1 MRGLLKITY
10 HDNTSE
16 YFDVNPIGDHPN
28 FAANMETFINSP
40 NVALVLDG
48 EILII
53 PGASIRQISITRTE
67 EMPLQELDTIPGVV
81 VGVKRVVG

>member
-10 HDNTSE
+10 HDKSSE
-16 YFDVNPIGDHPN
+16 YFDVDPIGDNPN
-28 FAANMETFINSP
+28 FAANVETFINSP

-53 PGASIRQISITRTE
+53 A
-67 EMPLQELDTIPGVV
+67 
-81 VGVKRVVG
+81 

>member
-10 HDNTSE
+10 HDKSSE
-16 YFDVNPIGDHPN
+16 YFDVEPIGDDPN
-28 FAANMETFINSP
+28 FAANVETFINSP

-53 PGASIRQISITRTE
+53 PGPSIRQISITRTE
-67 EMPLQELDTIPGVV
+67 NIPVAELDTIPGVL

>member
-10 HDNTSE
+10 HDSTSE
-16 YFDVNPIGDHPN
+16 YFDVNPIGDKPN
-28 FAANMETFINSP
+28 FAANVEMFMSSP

-53 PGASIRQISITRTE
+53 PGPSIRQISITRTE
-67 EMPLQELDTIPGVV
+67 DIPLEELDTIPGVV

>member
-10 HDNTSE
+10 HDSTSE
-16 YFDVNPIGDHPN
+16 YFDVNPIGDHVN

-40 NVALVLDG
+40 NVALVLDN

-53 PGASIRQISITRTE
+53 PGTSIRQISVTRTE
-67 EMPLQELDTIPGVV
+67 QMPVEEVDTIPGVLT
-81 VGVKRVVG
+81 GVKRVVG

>member
-10 HDNTSE
+10 HDKSSE
-16 YFDVNPIGDHPN
+16 YFDVDPIGDDPN
-28 FAANMETFINSP
+28 FAANVETFMSSP

-53 PGASIRQISITRTE
+53 PGPSIRQISITRTE
-67 EMPLQELDTIPGVV
+67 ELPLAELDTIPGVI